1 MRQPELPLTSC
12 LHEYR
17 IIGRQ
22 IYLPL
27 QEHLYSFYSQAFTLA
42 IYVIWRNFPLA
53 LVIWKP
59 YSYARPFSMK
69 SAQLPAD
76 PVFSPFPELWP
87 NMPFYYSELSFM
99 TSYLLLSLVL
109 SIHLDYSST
118 FLRDHNLTGAIR
130 SLKASVE
137 TEEVIG
143 RLVGLYIC
151 SQGYPDG
158 ASGKEPVCQ
167 CGRHK
172 ICRFSSW
179 VEKISWRRKWQP
191 TPIFLPGESHG
202 QRSLLGYSHGVARS
216 QTQLK

>member
-1 MRQPELPLTSC
+1 MRQPELPPTSC

-42 IYVIWRNFPLA
+42 IYVIWRNFPLI

-69 SAQLPAD
+69 SAQMPAD

-87 NMPFYYSELSFM
+87 NTPFYYSELSFI
-99 TSYLLLSLVL
+99 TSYLLSSLVL
-109 SIHLDYSST
+109 STHLDYSST
-118 FLRDHNLTGAIR
+118 FLRDHNLIGAIP
-130 SLKASVE
+130 SLEASVE

-143 RLVGLYIC
+143 

-158 ASGKEPVCQ
+158 ASGKEPACQ
-167 CGRHK
+167 CRRHK
-172 ICRFSSW
+172 ICRFSPW
-179 VEKISWRRKWQP
+179 VGKIPWRRKWQP

-202 QRSLLGYSHGVARS
+202 QRSLLGYSPWSRKESETTEV
-216 QTQLK
+216 T